1 MTQVHVVNL
10 HQNTSIHAFHFIL
23 HIFRIHWALSI
34 TFNTFF
40 SFYSHFFTVRTVKI
54 TKLSV
59 PSQYIL
65 NAHKPEHLV
74 LDCEYEIEPHEK
86 GLVLKWF
93 LNSQPVYQW
102 IPARQPFGLKG
113 FKNRVNTTYS
123 VSAEHLHKYRA
134 MAVTKPMWNHTGEYS
149 CWVQTFESND
159 RKTANVT
166 VIGIY
171 FSCSFISSF
180 MCLRLISR
188 RTIILWQNKKFS
200 GKTHREANIGLFVTF
215 EYFSFWYK
223 FPERLDWI
231 KPDTHL

>member
-1 MTQVHVVNL
+1 MN
-10 HQNTSIHAFHFIL
+10 
-23 HIFRIHWALSI
+23 
-34 TFNTFF
+34 TFNNFPILF
-40 SFYSHFFTVRTVKI
+40 SLSLLYFTVRTVKI

-171 FSCSFISSF
+171 LLVLLFPLFV
-180 MCLRLISR
+180 CLRLISCR
-188 RTIILWQNKKFS
+188 MYSF
-200 GKTHREANIGLFVTF
+200 REKQIKYRESNIGLFYAF
-215 EYFSFWYK
+215 E
-223 FPERLDWI
+223 
-231 KPDTHL
+231 

>member
-1 MTQVHVVNL
+1 MLFISFL
-10 HQNTSIHAFHFIL
+10 HLLNSL
-23 HIFRIHWALSI
+23 NALTDMLFCVSLLL
-34 TFNTFF
+34 F
-40 SFYSHFFTVRTVKI
+40 SVRTVKI

-166 VIGIY
+166 VIGNFLSLFF
-171 FSCSFISSF
+171 FS
-180 MCLRLISR
+180 
-188 RTIILWQNKKFS
+188 
-200 GKTHREANIGLFVTF
+200 FVTRIRIMF
-215 EYFSFWYK
+215 TTVM
-223 FPERLDWI
+223 I
-231 KPDTHL
+231 KSEDYGWEIDV

>member
-1 MTQVHVVNL
+1 M
-10 HQNTSIHAFHFIL
+10 
-23 HIFRIHWALSI
+23 
-34 TFNTFF
+34 F
-40 SFYSHFFTVRTVKI
+40 SFFPLFHTVRTVKI

-113 FKNRVNTTYS
+113 FKNRVNTTYP

-166 VIGIY
+166 VIGTFIFY
-171 FSCSFISSF
+171 LSFCCLYISIVFTIRINLYDKTKSSNGKLMCIKNCFVLCLLMLFCRIHNSFI
-180 MCLRLISR
+180 I
-188 RTIILWQNKKFS
+188 
-200 GKTHREANIGLFVTF
+200 
-215 EYFSFWYK
+215 
-223 FPERLDWI
+223 
-231 KPDTHL
+231 

>member
-1 MTQVHVVNL
+1 ML
-10 HQNTSIHAFHFIL
+10 FYISIL
-23 HIFRIHWALSI
+23 
-34 TFNTFF
+34 
-40 SFYSHFFTVRTVKI
+40 FFTKRLFFIVSVRTVKI

-102 IPARQPFGLKG
+102 IPQRQPFGLKS

-123 VSAEHLHKYRA
+123 VSQERLHKYRA

-171 FSCSFISSF
+171 LF
-180 MCLRLISR
+180 LYKRLISR
-188 RTIILWQNKKFS
+188 L
-200 GKTHREANIGLFVTF
+200 LFVNKCK
-215 EYFSFWYK
+215 YY
-223 FPERLDWI
+223 ER
-231 KPDTHL
+231 K